1 MKRLLPLLLALLSLL
16 TACGINPVTGEREFN
31 LVSEQKEISIGKEQY
46 IATQQTQGGKYIIDQ
61 ELTAYVNNVGQRLA
75 AISDR
80 PLPYD
85 FVVVNNS
92 APNAWALPGGK
103 IAVNRGLLLE
113 LENEAELAAVLGHEI
128 IHAAARHG
136 AKSMERGILLQG
148 AILATGIAAG
158 GSDYSHL
165 AVGGASAAA
174 GLISQKYSRDAESE
188 ADFFGMK
195 YMSRAGYNPRAA
207 ITLQEKFVRL
217 AENHN
222 PSWLNGLF
230 ASHPPSRERVQA
242 NKETIRQFPPKGDL
256 GTERYLKKIAHLKK
270 TKEAYKT
277 YDEGRKALQ
286 KKNYSAAETL
296 ATNALKIEPR
306 EAQFYG
312 LQGDIYFAQKKHT
325 KALTLYD
332 QAIQHNN
339 QFFQYYMQR
348 GLAKKELGNSTGA
361 EHDLKISLDLLPT
374 ATAYN
379 ALGEV
384 SLAKG
389 KRLEAK
395 NYFKAAAVSNSA
407 SGKQAAKSF
416 IKLDLPDNPR
426 NYIQATAVIDQEK
439 KLRIKVENSS
449 SLSVKGINILAR
461 YTDEAKEIQQ
471 VPLSLSGTLQAGQRL
486 FLPPEATAFLVRYS
500 NTLQLQVIS
509 AKISG
514 N

>member
-1 MKRLLPLLLALLSLL
+1 MRRLLPLFIVFLFLL
-16 TACGINPVTGEREFN
+16 TACGINPVTGDREFN
-31 LVSEQKEISIGKEQY
+31 LVSEQKEISIGKERY
-46 IATQQTQGGKYIIDQ
+46 IATQQTQGGEYIIDR

-75 AISDR
+75 AVSDR
-80 PLPYD
+80 PLPYE

-92 APNAWALPGGK
+92 VPNAWALPGGK

-136 AKSMERGILLQG
+136 AKSMARGILLQG
-148 AILATGIAAG
+148 AVLATGIAAG
-158 GSDYSHL
+158 GSDYSQL

-174 GLISQKYSRDAESE
+174 GLISKKYSRGAESE

-195 YMSRAGYNPRAA
+195 YMSKAGYDPRAA
-207 ITLQEKFVRL
+207 VTLQEKFVRL

-242 NKETIRQFPPKGDL
+242 NKETIRQFPLKGDL
-256 GTERYLKKIAHLKK
+256 ATERYLKKIAHLKK
-270 TKEAYKT
+270 TKEAYKA
-277 YDEGRKALQ
+277 YDEGRKAFQ
-286 KKNYSAAETL
+286 KKNYRAANTL
-296 ATNALKIEPR
+296 AANALKMEPL

-312 LQGDIYFAQKKHT
+312 LQGDIYFAQKKLT

-339 QFFQYYMQR
+339 RFFQFYMQR

-361 EHDLKISLDLLPT
+361 EYDFRISLELLPT

-395 NYFKAAAVSNSA
+395 NYFKAAAASSSA
-407 SGKQAAKSF
+407 SGKQAAKAF

-426 NYIQATAVIDQEK
+426 NYIQATAVLDQRK
-439 KLRIKVENSS
+439 KLRIKIENHS
-449 SLSVKGINILAR
+449 SLSVRGINILAR
-461 YTDEAKEIQQ
+461 YTDEAKKIHQ
-471 VPLSLSGTLQAGQRL
+471 VPLALAGTLQAGQRS
-486 FLPPEATAFLVRYS
+486 FLPAEATAFLTKYS
-500 NTLQLQVIS
+500 NNIQLKVIS
-509 AKISG
+509 AKVSG